1 MKIRELLAKGSE
13 KLKACEIEYYKEDA
27 MILLKKV
34 LACDNLYIII
44 NGEETVEEEKE
55 NLFLSYIEKRALS
68 YPIKY
73 ILESAEFMG
82 IDFYVKDGVLI
93 PRADTETLVEE
104 VMNIIKKYNYKTVCD
119 VCSGSGAIGLSIA
132 YHCDEVKVDLCDISE
147 YSKEVTLF
155 NLNKLNLQEKAAFY
169 SSDLLEFA
177 LKSSKKYDIIVS
189 NPPYIRSEEINNL
202 MKDVKEYEPH
212 LALDGKEDGLYF
224 YRKITNEAVNLLNDG
239 GTLAYEIGFDQRVEV
254 EEIMKSQGFKDIYSL
269 KDLGGND
276 RVVIGRYE
284 V

>member
-13 KLKACEIEYYKEDA
+13 KLKAWGIEYYKEDA
-27 MILLKKV
+27 MVLLKEV

-44 NGEETVEEEKE
+44 NGEENVKEEKE
-55 NLFLSYIEKRALS
+55 NLFLSYIEKRSLS

-104 VMNIIKKYNYKTVCD
+104 VINIIKKFNYKTVCD

-132 YHCDEVKVDLCDISE
+132 YHCDDVKVDLCDISE
-147 YSKEVTLF
+147 YAKEVTSF
-155 NLNKLNLQEKAAFY
+155 NINKLNLQEKSTFY

-177 LKSSKKYDIIVS
+177 LKSNKKYDIIVS

-224 YRKITNEAVNLLNDG
+224 YRKITNEAINLLNDG
-239 GTLAYEIGFDQRVEV
+239 GTLAYEIGFDQKIEV
-254 EEIMKSQGFKDIYSL
+254 EEIMKDQGFKDVYSL

-276 RVVIGRYE
+276 RVVIGRYKT
-284 V
+284 